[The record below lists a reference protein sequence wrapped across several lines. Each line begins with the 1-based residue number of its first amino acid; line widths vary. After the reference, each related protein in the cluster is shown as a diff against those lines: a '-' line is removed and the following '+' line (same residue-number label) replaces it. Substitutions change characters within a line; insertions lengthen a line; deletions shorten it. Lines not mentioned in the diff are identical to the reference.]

1 MRCTTIGGSWSCSH
15 TDSYLPLASGGVYGT
30 KVAIVPYLRGVTIAA
45 CAVLLSMSVALH
57 LGVLA
62 AVLLSVS
69 VAKHFAAC
77 AVMLLVSVALHLG
90 VLAAVLLSVSVAKH
104 FAACAVLLSV
114 SVALHLGVLAAVLCV
129 SAA

>member
-77 AVMLLVSVALHLG
+77 AVIGERCATPWCVG
-90 VLAAVLLSVSVAKH
+90 G
-104 FAACAVLLSV
+104 CAVCVCCLRYQLKYLL
-114 SVALHLGVLAAVLCV
+114 LKIPTEV